1 MKKLEYQVS
10 FNTPAFLGNAEQ
22 LAQWRTPPFKAL
34 IRHWWRIVKAPELDY
49 DHAKLRMI
57 EGRLFGNAWLV
68 DDFRKSDLRL
78 RIYPWEIGSLQS
90 SSWPGGPMDTV
101 VTTRDG
107 KGKVRSDLYLGYG
120 PVLPPSKKEG
130 RSQIEIRRAIG
141 IAEKAN
147 LKLMMPSALIDDLEA
162 VVDVIGRF
170 GTLGSRSRN
179 GWGSVFLERI
189 GRTADSPSSPG
200 SRDSTRRCLRR
211 LESCLLLDWA
221 HAIGSDGNGALIWQT
236 SPCENWRK
244 AMGRLANVRVSVRRA
259 AKQFTGPKAVGGVH
273 LLGYPAGG
281 RWELQEWRGRS
292 RDEPEGR
299 LASQLRF
306 KVFKD
311 EQNRYYGTV
320 FHTPYRVPSDLANR
334 LDMKDKIWLETNQLR
349 IWKTIHETLDSG
361 LDRVKIG

>member
-1 MKKLEYQVS
+1 MRKLEYQVS

-49 DHAKLRMI
+49 DHARLRMI
-57 EGRLFGNAWLV
+57 EGRLFGNAWLA

-78 RIYPWEIGSLQS
+78 RICPWEIGSLQS

-107 KGKVRSDLYLGYG
+107 KGRVRSDLYLGYG

-147 LKLMMPSALIDDLEA
+147 LKLMMPSAMIDEVEA
-162 VVDVIGRF
+162 VVDVIDQF
-170 GTLGSRSRN
+170 GTLGSRARN
-179 GWGSVFLERI
+179 GWGSVFLERT
-189 GRTADSPSSPG
+189 GQTANLPSSAE
-200 SRDSTRRCLRR
+200 SRDSTRRCLRQ

-221 HAIGSDGNGALIWQT
+221 HAIGFDGNGALIWRT
-236 SPCENWRK
+236 STCENWRK

-259 AKQFTGPKAVGGVH
+259 AKQFTGPKAVGGIH

-281 RWELQEWRGRS
+281 LWELKEWRGRS
-292 RDEPEGR
+292 REELEGR

-306 KVFKD
+306 KVSKD

-320 FHTPYRVPSDLANR
+320 VHTPYRIPNDLANR
-334 LDMKDKIWLETNQLR
+334 LDTKDRMWLETKQLR
-349 IWKTIHETLDSG
+349 IWETIHETLDSEF
-361 LDRVKIG
+361 DRVKIG